1 MRVLWLWY
9 AGMHSN
15 CEYTELG
22 VEDSRH
28 VMALQLGLGEGL
40 RILPC
45 INDELV
51 TKLTEFCREVK
62 NGKWITDF
70 HL

>member
-1 MRVLWLWY
+1 MRVLWLRY
-9 AGMHSN
+9 AGMQSS
-15 CEYTELG
+15 CEYTELA

-45 INDELV
+45 LKDEQV
-51 TKLTEFCREVK
+51 TK
-62 NGKWITDF
+62 
-70 HL
+70 